1 MNTSE
6 KFVITI
12 NRELGSGGRTIGRK
26 LAEHLNVKYYDK
38 ALAKELTEKFDLS
51 VEKLEKVKSS
61 KFNWWNELKES
72 YYILCTGVEAVD
84 DNLTIPTTY
93 NIFKV
98 ESQFLERLAEEESC
112 VIAGRSGFFIFR
124 HHPNSLKI
132 FIQST
137 AEKRIRRVMEK
148 QGLSESEAIKV
159 IDKVDKGREK
169 YTQEFS
175 GTSRYDARNYDL
187 VLNIADMTEDDA
199 VELILDYI
207 KRKK

>member
-26 LAEHLNVKYYDK
+26 LAERLQVKYYDK
-38 ALAKELTEKFDLS
+38 ALVKELTKKFDLS
-51 VEKLEKVKSS
+51 VEKLEQVKSS

-72 YYILCTGVEAVD
+72 YYILCTGAEGTDV
-84 DNLTIPTTY
+84 NLNVPTTF

-98 ESQFLERLAEEESC
+98 ESQFLEKLAEEESC

-124 HHPNSLKI
+124 HHPNSLRI

-137 AEKRIRRVMEK
+137 MEKRIQRVMEK
-148 QGLSESEAIKV
+148 QGLSEKEAKEA

-175 GTSRYDARNYDL
+175 GTSRYDTRNYDL
-187 VLNIADMTEDDA
+187 VLNIANMTEDDA

-207 KRKK
+207 KRMK